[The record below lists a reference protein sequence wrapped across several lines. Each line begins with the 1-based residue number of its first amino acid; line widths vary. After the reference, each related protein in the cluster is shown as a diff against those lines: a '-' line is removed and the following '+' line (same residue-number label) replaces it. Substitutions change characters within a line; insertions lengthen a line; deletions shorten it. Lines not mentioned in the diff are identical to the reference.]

1 MLAKLIDFYRYT
13 LGQDLAGII
22 ESAVAYERK
31 RIIKLIDAET
41 VADCCWQYH
50 SGHVAKSNLID
61 LIEGETK

>member
-1 MLAKLIDFYRYT
+1 MLAKLIEFYRYT

-22 ESAVAYERK
+22 ESAVSYERK
-31 RIIKLIDAET
+31 RIIQLIESET

-50 SGHVAKSNLID
+50 SGHVAKSNLIG

>member
-22 ESAVAYERK
+22 ESAVSYERN
-31 RIIKLIDAET
+31 RIIKLIEAET

-50 SGHVAKSNLID
+50 SGHVAKARLLELID
-61 LIEGETK
+61 GEPK

>member
-1 MLAKLIDFYRYT
+1 MLAKLIEFYRYT

-31 RIIKLIDAET
+31 RIIELIEAET
-41 VADCCWQYH
+41 LADCCWQYH
-50 SGHVAKSNLID
+50 SGHIAKSSLIN

>member
-1 MLAKLIDFYRYT
+1 MLTKLIEFYRYT

-22 ESAVAYERK
+22 ESAVSYERK
-31 RIIKLIDAET
+31 RIIQLIEAET

-50 SGHVAKSNLID
+50 SGHVAKSTLIG